1 MTTTTVTQKHRQ
13 NIGLP
18 VLDRWMIFNL
28 LTLMTAVGVVASIW
42 RLLTGLGS
50 ATNLTDGYPW
60 GIWIGFDFTLIAFA
74 GTGFTMAA
82 VVHVLRL
89 KQFEDAVR
97 PAILA
102 GLVGYVS
109 VLLLLVIDLGR
120 PDRFY
125 HFILFWN
132 MHSPLFEISWCVLL
146 YTTVLLIETSP
157 FLLERIQNR
166 FLLKLTQKIM
176 LPVTILGVTLSS
188 LHQSTLGTLYLNM
201 PHRLN
206 QLWYT
211 PILPLLFFTSS
222 VMAGLSLAILAY
234 KASNHLRGR
243 PVKPGVARGLGK
255 GIAGVGVFYLLLK
268 LGDIILA
275 GEFSHLLAFD
285 RASALMGLELG
296 AGVILPILLFLSPA
310 TRDRRIAQIGGPVLV
325 LFGVLL
331 NRFDA
336 TMFMQVFPAGITYSP
351 HILEWVSTIGILSAG
366 VLIWWIGIRFL
377 VIFDSK
383 EGH

>member
-42 RLLTGLGS
+42 RLLTGLGG
-50 ATNLTDGYPW
+50 ATHLSDGYPW

-296 AGVILPILLFLSPA
+296 AGVILPILLFLSPV
-310 TRDRRIAQIGGPVLV
+310 TRYRCIAQVGGPVLV

-331 NRFDA
+331 NRFNA
-336 TMFMQVFPAGITYSP
+336 TMFMQVLPAGITYSP